1 MSEPNFEKYLD
12 LFVHRRDV
20 FSQQQATGAYFPV
33 LREFTEDDLAEHLG
47 GQASYGTYVLDQE
60 NTVKF
65 IVFDLDTHD
74 EAATEFL
81 CTTVMGMQLTDEA
94 GDGAYVY
101 PLMGCTPYTQAL
113 LCEKSGNK
121 GTHVWLFLSE
131 PVPAEKV
138 RRWVAHDFMPT
149 WREAAEANGW
159 PVALEVFPKQDTITT
174 GGYGNLV
181 KCPLGVHRVSGKRSE
196 IVPHQGWAN
205 SVDSVQPLPAA
216 LVPDREP
223 VQVETR
229 RGKGQ
234 RERGTSE
241 GPASPFPCVDEIM
254 RNGVGSGNRDNA
266 MFHLALY
273 LYGHGI
279 DEDIALDICGR
290 ANENFDPPLREREV
304 LSKVRTAYS
313 GRYES
318 ARCGTDWLADICPGP
333 CNAGWKVRKSE
344 AVSGALAQAQE
355 GEGVEVT
362 VLGVRQDGN
371 LRRLTVGHPDA
382 NNTPTLIVGR

>member
-1 MSEPNFEKYLD
+1 MTTLNYSKYME
-12 LFVHRRDV
+12 LFLHRRDC
-20 FSQQQATGAYFPV
+20 FSEQQTSGAYFPV

-65 IVFDLDTHD
+65 VVWDLDTHD
-74 EAATEFL
+74 EKATEAL
-81 CTTVMGMQLTDEA
+81 CSMVEDLVRNKTEEVLEPVG
-94 GDGAYVY
+94 V
-101 PLMGCTPYTQAL
+101 AL
-113 LCEKSGNK
+113 LRETSGNK

-138 RRWVAHDFMPT
+138 RRWVNADFMPQ

-174 GGYGNLV
+174 GGFGNLV
-181 KCPLGVHRVSGKRSE
+181 KAPLGVHMVSGKRSE
-196 IVPHQGWAN
+196 IVAHQGWAD
-205 SVDSVQPLPAA
+205 SVDSVQPLPAG
-216 LVPDREP
+216 LVPDRP
-223 VQVETR
+223 VQATATQSRQR
-229 RGKGQ
+229 RSQGAG
-234 RERGTSE
+234 E

-279 DEDIALDICGR
+279 DEDIATDICNR

-333 CNAGWKVRKSE
+333 CNAGWKVRKAE

-382 NNTPTLIVGR
+382 TNTPTLIVG

>member
-1 MSEPNFEKYLD
+1 MEPDYEKYLD
-12 LFVHRRDV
+12 LFLHRRDV
-20 FSQQQATGAYFPV
+20 FSQQQASGAYFPV
-33 LREFTEDDLAEHLG
+33 LREFTEDDLAEHLSG
-47 GQASYGTYVLDQE
+47 MASYGTYVLKPD
-60 NTVKF
+60 NTCKF
-65 IVFDLDTHD
+65 VVWDLDTHD
-74 EAATEFL
+74 PAATEYL
-81 CTTVMGMQLTDEA
+81 CEQVTYLIPEEHRH
-94 GDGAYVY
+94 
-101 PLMGCTPYTQAL
+101 AL
-113 LCEKSGNK
+113 LQETSGNK

-138 RRWVAHDFMPT
+138 RRWIAHDFMPA
-149 WREAAEANGW
+149 WRVNAEANGW

-174 GGYGNLV
+174 GGFGNLV
-181 KCPLGVHRVSGKRSE
+181 KAPLGVHMVSGKRSE
-196 IVPHQGWAN
+196 IVAHQGWAD
-205 SVDSVQPLPAA
+205 SVDSVQPLPAQ
-216 LVPDREP
+216 LVPDRP
-223 VQVETR
+223 SVDTGRSTSAKRLGTR
-229 RGKGQ
+229 GVN
-234 RERGTSE
+234 E

-279 DEDIALDICGR
+279 DEDIAVDICGR

-304 LSKVRTAYS
+304 HSKVRTAYS

-333 CNAGWKVRKSE
+333 CNAGWKVRKAE

-382 NNTPTLIVGR
+382 TNTPTLIVG

>member
-1 MSEPNFEKYLD
+1 MSEPDFEKYLD
-12 LFVHRRDV
+12 LFLHRRDV
-20 FSQQQATGAYFPV
+20 FSEQQSSGAYFPV

-65 IVFDLDTHD
+65 VVFDLDTHD
-74 EAATEFL
+74 EAAT
-81 CTTVMGMQLTDEA
+81 D
-94 GDGAYVY
+94 Y
-101 PLMGCTPYTQAL
+101 
-113 LCEKSGNK
+113 LCELVADITMTAWCRSVVPCLLRETSGNK

-138 RRWVAHDFMPT
+138 RRWIAADFMPK

-159 PVALEVFPKQDTITT
+159 PIALEVFPKQDTITT
-174 GGYGNLV
+174 GGFGNLV
-181 KCPLGVHRVSGKRSE
+181 KLPLGVHMVSGKRSE
-196 IVPHQGWAN
+196 IVPHQGWAD
-205 SVDSVQPLPAA
+205 SVDSVQPLPSG
-216 LVPDREP
+216 LLPERETFLN
-223 VQVETR
+223 QGSSRSGR
-229 RGKGQ
+229 RARGQ
-234 RERGTSE
+234 GAGE

-279 DEDIALDICGR
+279 DEDIATDICHR

-344 AVSGALAQAQE
+344 AVSGALAQAQA

-382 NNTPTLIVGR
+382 TNTPTLIVGR